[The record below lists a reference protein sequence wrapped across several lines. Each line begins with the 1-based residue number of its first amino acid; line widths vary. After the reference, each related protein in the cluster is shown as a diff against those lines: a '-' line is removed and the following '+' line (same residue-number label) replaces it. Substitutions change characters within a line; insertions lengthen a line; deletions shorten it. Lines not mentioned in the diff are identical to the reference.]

1 MAKYSNTVEYNISTK
16 LDSSGLTKLQTE
28 IQKIELSLQKNANR
42 GLLSSSEVEK
52 ARTQL
57 EGLGTALTKAFNP
70 SLGMLDLTKLQSN
83 LKGTEVTA
91 EGLGRAFQLAGT
103 QGEVA
108 FNDLIGQLGRL
119 DTGLAQSNSALDKM
133 FTTFSNTFRWGLVSS
148 FFSNFMNS
156 IHQSVDYVKELD
168 DSLTQIMLVTDYNR
182 DAMNQYAKSANE
194 AAKAVSMTTTGM
206 TNASLVFAQQG
217 YDLNQSQELATL
229 SAKLANAS
237 QQDTATT
244 SDQITAYMNAYGLQ
258 DNIAELSQA
267 MDNWAL
273 IANVSAAD
281 VSELAQASQRAASMA
296 NTVGVSGEQ
305 LAAQIATIES
315 VTREAPEQI
324 GNGLKTL
331 YARFSDISA
340 GGEDEEGVSLGDVTK
355 QLNDLGVQVLDQFG
369 NIRDIG
375 DIMEDLMVV
384 WDDLDQTSKIAAAQS
399 LAGKYQVNRFVS
411 LMDNSDMYREYLGAT
426 GSAATGTLDQ
436 MNQEVADSLAGRMTK
451 LQATIEGIFNNL
463 FSTDDFYKFIDVAQT
478 ALDLINSLTEAMGG
492 GIPIMTAL
500 SGLFLQTFSKNISQE
515 VMRSV
520 QNNQLNEIR
529 QKNAQ
534 NVGSVISQLGLHNA
548 PSQAS
553 QGVVQYV
560 QQGAANY
567 GDMSEDEIRTYN
579 TLLDEQVQAAKNAAI
594 ANKELAD
601 KILEVGAAAGIGLG
615 EKDSIFTG
623 DTGEINTS
631 NLLDALQ
638 NTGKEDFATIN
649 PEEFKEASIEAGKF
663 ANIIADTVTA
673 FDSFSQKEEATSED
687 LDQLTHRL
695 DLAYDSLLQL
705 HSAGAISDETFARM
719 SASLIDGASHLS
731 NWDEESQKAIEALE
745 KLGIEAL
752 DLQTILQGL
761 YSGKIEWDKLDTG
774 VQQAILKV
782 KAARDAVD
790 NTQSLG
796 KGFLDTVEAQKQVK
810 GLLDVVGAV
819 TNLTSAYL
827 TFQNLGSIWKNENI
841 SDGEKLLQT
850 IMALGT
856 TIPTVYHSFELLKGS
871 ISKLSGLQQTL
882 AMAATATA
890 TSEAAAG
897 LGARTMAAG
906 MGVAAGATGA
916 LATALKFLTGPLGIA
931 LSILGVLAGSL
942 LHELSEQAKEAHE
955 EILTTLEDAKD
966 IQQQTQ
972 DLSSKI
978 DEWHS
983 KRETQGETKELAQDA
998 NALADSLKEL
1008 GNEEEAAAV
1017 QLAAIKAEALGTSE
1031 SFDELGQAM
1040 DKAQLSSQNSADLA
1054 TIEAANAILKDR
1066 LSTTEELAAANEDLQ
1081 NASLNY
1087 NLRNLAET
1095 NGMEMGILNTL
1106 GDEDLRA
1113 ATLDWQSLDSILME
1127 TLPWWRSITDENER
1141 LAIALAHTGDEA
1153 QKASIQ
1159 IEQLLNANSSLSESR
1174 ISDYGESFNE
1184 REGITRQL
1192 ESTGLSVEENLQL
1205 LVSIDDSSYETMTQD
1220 IQTVMEHL
1228 NGGEPF
1234 DVALKAVMDE
1244 QETEDYVRSQI
1255 EAYEPTDED
1264 VDADAFKNMANYI
1277 QGADAS
1283 AFEEGG
1289 MFEDISSDIQE
1300 NAEALETLVEGILR
1314 YDDAVSTLTEKE
1326 EDWRNALSDGADL
1339 QSRAEAISELK
1350 ETYSDFLDLGTD
1362 VSDSFAE
1369 NTENLNL
1376 MAEAAA
1382 GSEEA
1387 YNQLLAAASEDIAIN
1402 VYGIDESS
1410 QALQDMSNYL
1420 QSDAFRDIDIGMT
1433 IQDDAFYDALN
1444 KMAADAGWTAA
1455 DMEAYLSDIGCSIDP
1470 TGFQEGA
1477 NSLIEASDQTGQ
1489 AEAENLSLT
1498 TGTEISSATGQ
1509 ATDTTEYTSAIANV
1523 TSVTGTSTLPVTA
1536 GNLGT
1541 LSGGQQVTPVSVP
1554 YSIPSVEYTAVP
1566 ITKTDVSEKTGYAID
1581 QKVEQGKGQSG
1592 VQVKP
1597 GSVRK
1602 TGSGGTKNRNAS
1614 APRSSG
1620 GGGGKGSCF
1629 VAGTPISMLGY
1640 YKNIEEIQVNDIV
1653 LSYNEKTK
1661 TPEFSKVLQT
1671 MVHDVV
1677 EPIYTLHIKNEQ
1689 LRVTGIHKFFTT
1701 DNIANPNPW
1710 WMCAENLC
1718 VGDWVLFADNT
1729 WHVIHKIEINIEHQT
1744 VYNFEVSN
1752 NHNYYVGYNQILAHN
1767 KGGGG
1772 GGSKAKTIEPK
1783 EKKSHQKDYYEEV
1796 NSQLD
1801 KTEKILSKIEK
1812 EEDRLIGDKARAN
1825 QNKQLELLQKEID
1838 LNKEKQKIQQQELKD
1853 IDAEIKEQD
1862 RLAESMAKTGGVY
1875 ASIPDA
1881 VFDEDGIVANY
1892 EQISAAIDNIH
1903 NKLIDTYNAAAAA
1916 GNEDL
1921 TKSLSKT
1928 IEKFDKYGEN
1938 ILKSAQRHNKLQT
1951 EIEGTINELE
1961 QLQDAIEDVRIDAWK
1976 ESTEAID
1983 NLKDLRET
1991 AAELEGFFSEYESD
2005 SPFRDLIVDSEKLN
2019 NIWSIGKDE
2028 AKAYYDEIIADKEKA
2043 LKAATNEDERAAIKM
2058 SIDYFKALRDNL
2070 SDTGLNN
2077 GLLGLA
2083 YQDMLQLK
2091 EWFENPNAADNPF
2104 GQNVSAL
2111 RDAYEEAYNK
2121 VADMSKEYEKQ
2132 VEDFRDHMIDAYD
2145 DIEDRQDRQIDKFD
2159 RVVEKLEQFSD
2170 MYALYYGDE
2179 SYDMLRDT
2187 LQQQGNTLREQLNLQ
2202 KELYSYWADKYAEAI
2217 EIGDEKLM
2225 NELEDKMNDA
2235 EDKMAELAEDAA
2247 KAFADSYENA
2257 VKASTQHIIQG
2268 TIGDKNFDRLDRNW
2282 EWDKDYID
2290 QYRDNVEK
2298 AYEMDKLR
2306 DKYTDLLN
2314 QAQGASLQTQDKIR
2328 AQMQEQLAL
2337 LDGQA
2342 TVSEYDV
2349 KLANAKLEI
2358 LQKQIAL
2365 EDAQRNKNQMKLR
2378 RDTQGNYRY
2387 VYTANQ
2393 DDVSGAQQDLLDSEY
2408 DAYELSKNQQMN
2420 NYDNLINAY
2429 QKYLSQREEILNN
2442 ANLSEQE
2449 KLDQNAELYDK
2460 FLKVVDA
2467 AREDFSD
2474 AAYGTLDILNWLTL
2488 NGTDYTTTAAI
2499 DMLNKLLDEQGNIK
2513 DETGIIWMDNATY
2526 LTDEVI
2532 PKISDAVGAADDDIK
2547 NRLNEL
2553 EQNMVGDNG
2562 VIPTIVNG
2570 IEGEDGLTAALDEA
2584 KTSTDG
2590 LVVATRDLMEALN
2603 GDNGALAEAQAQLQN
2618 YLEELN
2624 NVKNASSITAQQ
2636 LRDTQKELDKS
2647 QAESLNYKTQLD
2659 DLASGKKV
2667 IRDGKIVDPNAE
2679 KKNGGSGSKSSTA
2692 NSGKAAGV
2700 AAAIWIDGGWASGW
2714 GDGWERAQKLRE
2726 KGVSNAQDILNR
2738 DAWSGKIYDDWYGS
2752 NLRPY
2757 YYGSFKSGGYTGEW
2771 TGIDSEKNGKL
2782 AFLHQK
2788 ELILNAEDTQNIL
2801 AAVDIVRQMGIGLRN
2816 STININGMSGKNLGT
2831 IGDTIEQRV
2840 EITASFPNATDAEDI
2855 RQALIGLSDKAYQ
2868 YAHRN
2873 R

>member
-70 SLGMLDLTKLQSN
+70 SLGTLDLTKLQSN

-258 DNIAELSQA
+258 NSMEELTQQ

-273 IANVSAAD
+273 IANISAAD

-369 NIRDIG
+369 SIRDIG

-384 WDDLDQTSKIAAAQS
+384 WDDLDQTSKIAAAQA

-426 GSAATGTLDQ
+426 GSSATGTLDQ
-436 MNQEVADSLAGRMTK
+436 MSQEVADSLAGRMTK

-463 FSTDDFYKFIDVAQT
+463 FSTDDFYKFIDVAQI
-478 ALDLINSLTEAMGG
+478 ALDSINNLTEAMGG

-500 SGLFLQTFSKNISQE
+500 SGLFLQTFSKNMSQE
-515 VMRSV
+515 IMRGV

-579 TLLDEQVQAAKNAAI
+579 SLLDEQVQAAKNAAI

-673 FDSFSQKEEATSED
+673 FDNFSQKEEATSED

-719 SASLIDGASHLS
+719 SASLIEGASHL
-731 NWDEESQKAIEALE
+731 NDWDEESQKAIEALE
-745 KLGIEAL
+745 ELGIEAL

-796 KGFLDTVEAQKQVK
+796 KGFLDTVETQKQVK

-841 SDGEKLLQT
+841 SKGEKLLQT

-871 ISKLSGLQQTL
+871 ISKLGGLQQTL

-906 MGVAAGATGA
+906 MEVAAGATGA

-955 EILTTLEDAKD
+955 EILTILEETKN
-966 IQQQTQ
+966 IQQQTI
-972 DLSSKI
+972 DLSSQI
-978 DEWHS
+978 DDWQS
-983 KRETQGETKELAQDA
+983 KRKDQGNTKELAQDA
-998 NALADSLKEL
+998 DALADSLREL
-1008 GNEEEAAAV
+1008 GNEEEAAAIH
-1017 QLAAIKAEALGTSE
+1017 LAAIRAEASGTSE
-1031 SFDELGQAM
+1031 SFDELSQAM
-1040 DKAQLSSQNSADLA
+1040 DKAQFNSQNNADLA
-1054 TIEAANAILKDR
+1054 TMEAANAILKDR

-1081 NASLNY
+1081 NAALDY
-1087 NLRNLAET
+1087 NLRNLAGT
-1095 NGMEMGILNTL
+1095 NGMEMGILNTS
-1106 GDEDLRA
+1106 GNEDLRA
-1113 ATLDWQSLDSILME
+1113 ATLDWQSLNSILE
-1127 TLPWWRSITDENER
+1127 QSVPGFKEITDENER
-1141 LAIALAHTGDEA
+1141 LSLALAHTSDEA
-1153 QKASIQ
+1153 QRAAIEIQ
-1159 IEQLLNANSSLSESR
+1159 QMLNANDALSSSR
-1174 ISDYGESFNE
+1174 TVDYGAGDIGNFNE
-1184 REGITRQL
+1184 REDITRQL
-1192 ESTGLSVEENLQL
+1192 ENTGLNAKESLQL
-1205 LVSIDDSSYETMTQD
+1205 LVSVDNSSYETMTQD

-1234 DVALKAVMDE
+1234 DVALKAIMDE
-1244 QETEDYVRSQI
+1244 QETEDYIKAQL

-1277 QGADAS
+1277 QSADAS

-1289 MFEDISSDIQE
+1289 MLEDVSPDIQA
-1300 NAEALETLVEGILR
+1300 NAEALEDLVEGILR
-1314 YDDAVSTLTEKE
+1314 YDDAVSTLNDNEEK
-1326 EDWRNALSDGADL
+1326 WREALSDNADL
-1339 QSRAEAISELK
+1339 QDRADAVADLK
-1350 ETYSDFLDLGTD
+1350 ETYSDFLDLGAD

-1369 NTENLNL
+1369 NTHNLDL
-1376 MAEAAA
+1376 MAEAAQ
-1382 GSEEA
+1382 GDIDA
-1387 YNQLLAAASEDIAIN
+1387 YNELLAAASEDIAVNI
-1402 VYGIDESS
+1402 YGIDESS

-1420 QSDAFRDIDIGMT
+1420 QSDAFQDVDVGMN

-1444 KMAADAGWTAA
+1444 RMAAESNMTAA
-1455 DMEAYLSDIGCSIDP
+1455 DMEAYLSNIGCSIDP
-1470 TGFQEGA
+1470 SGFEETA
-1477 NSLIEASDQTGQ
+1477 NNLIEASDQTGKQ
-1489 AEAENLSLT
+1489 EAENLTVTST
-1498 TGTEISSATGQ
+1498 TEVSSETGQ
-1509 ATDTTEYTSAIANV
+1509 EADTTEYTSAIATV
-1523 TSVTGTSTLPVTA
+1523 TPITGTSVLPVTA

-1541 LSGGQQVTPVSVP
+1541 LSGGQSVTPVSVP

-1566 ITKTDVSEKTGYAID
+1566 ITKTDIQEKTGYAVNT
-1581 QKVEQGKGQSG
+1581 KAEQGGGGSGG

-1597 GSVRK
+1597 GSVK
-1602 TGSGGTKNRNAS
+1602 KSNSGGTKNRSAS
-1614 APRSSG
+1614 SPRSSG

-1629 VAGTPISMLGY
+1629 IAGTPVSMLGY
-1640 YKNIEEIQVNDIV
+1640 YKNIEEIQVGDIV
-1653 LSYNEKTK
+1653 LSYNEQIKE
-1661 TPEFSKVLQT
+1661 PEFSQVVQT
-1671 MVHDVV
+1671 MIHDVV
-1677 EPIYTLHIKNEQ
+1677 EPIYTLYIKDEQ
-1689 LRVTGIHKFFTT
+1689 LRVTGIHRFLITN
-1701 DNIANPNPW
+1701 NIITPNPQW
-1710 WMCAENLC
+1710 ICAEDLHT
-1718 VGDWVLFADNT
+1718 GDWVLFADGT
-1729 WHVIHKIEINIEHQT
+1729 WHVIHKIEINIEHQI
-1744 VYNFEVSN
+1744 VYNFEVSG

-1772 GGSKAKTIEPK
+1772 GGGSKAKTIEPK
-1783 EKKSHQKDYYEEV
+1783 EKKTHQKDYYEEV
-1796 NSQLD
+1796 SGQLD

-1862 RLAESMAKTGGVY
+1862 RLAESIARTGGVY
-1875 ASIPDA
+1875 DSIPDA

-1903 NKLIDTYNAAAAA
+1903 NKLIDQYNAAAAA

-1921 TKSLSKT
+1921 TKELSKT

-1938 ILKSAQRHNKLQT
+1938 ILKNAQRHNKLQS
-1951 EIEGTINELE
+1951 EIEGTVNELE
-1961 QLQDAIEDVRIDAWK
+1961 ELQDTIEDIRIDAWK
-1976 ESTEAID
+1976 ASTEAID
-1983 NLKDLRET
+1983 NLKDLREN
-1991 AAELEGFFSEYESD
+1991 AAELEGFFSGYESD
-2005 SPFRDLIVDSEKLN
+2005 SPFRDLVIESEKLN
-2019 NIWSIGKDE
+2019 NIWSIGKDQ
-2028 AKAYYDEIIADKEKA
+2028 AKAYYDEIIADKQKA
-2043 LKAATNEDERAAIKM
+2043 LRLTTDKAEQAAIKN
-2058 SIDYFKALRDNL
+2058 SIDYFKTLRDNL
-2070 SDTGLNN
+2070 SGQGLNN

-2091 EWFENPNAADNPF
+2091 EWYDNPSAKDNVF
-2104 GQNVSAL
+2104 GNNTAEL
-2111 RDAYEEAYNK
+2111 KEAYEEAYDR
-2121 VADMSKEYEKQ
+2121 VREMLLDYEK
-2132 VEDFRDHMIDAYD
+2132 EIDNYRDSIIDAYD
-2145 DIEDRQDRQIDKFD
+2145 EIEDKQDRQIDKFD
-2159 RVVEKLEQFSD
+2159 RVVDKLETFSD
-2170 MYALYYGDE
+2170 MYSLYYGDE
-2179 SYDMLRDT
+2179 SYGVVRDI
-2187 LQQQGNTLREQLNLQ
+2187 LQQQGNTLREQLNAQ
-2202 KELYSYWADKYAEAI
+2202 KEIYSYWSEAYAQAI
-2217 EIGDEKLM
+2217 KVGDEKLIQ
-2225 NELEDKMNDA
+2225 ELEDKMHDA
-2235 EDKMAELAEDAA
+2235 EDRMTELAKDAA
-2247 KAFADSYENA
+2247 EAFADSYEKA
-2257 VKASTQHIIQG
+2257 VKASTQYIIQN
-2268 TIGDKNFDRLDRNW
+2268 TIGDRNFDRLDRNW
-2282 EWDKDYID
+2282 EWDQQYIEK
-2290 QYRDNVEK
+2290 YRDDVEK

-2306 DKYTDLLN
+2306 NKYTDLLN
-2314 QAQGASLQTQDKIR
+2314 QAQGASLQTQDRIR
-2328 AQMQEQLAL
+2328 AQMQEQLDL

-2365 EDAQRNKNQMKLR
+2365 EDAQRNKNRMQLR

-2387 VYTANQ
+2387 VYTADQ
-2393 DDVSGAQQDLLDSEY
+2393 ESVRGAQQDLLDSEY
-2408 DAYELSKNQQMN
+2408 DAYELSKNQQIS

-2442 ANLSEQE
+2442 ANLSEAE
-2449 KLDQNAELYDK
+2449 KLAQNAELYDK
-2460 FLKVVDA
+2460 FLKFVDA
-2467 AREDFSD
+2467 AKEDFSD
-2474 AAYGTLDILNWLTL
+2474 AAFGTLDILNWLTL
-2488 NGTDYTTTAAI
+2488 NGTEYTTSAAVE
-2499 DMLNKLLDEQGNIK
+2499 MLNNLLDEQGMIK

-2526 LTDEVI
+2526 LTEEVI
-2532 PKISDAVGAADDDIK
+2532 PKISNAVAEADEDIK

-2553 EQNMVGDNG
+2553 QENIVGDNG
-2562 VIPTIVNG
+2562 VFPAIRNG
-2570 IEGEDGLTAALDEA
+2570 IEGPEGLVNALEDAR
-2584 KTSTDG
+2584 TSTQS
-2590 LVVATRDLMEALN
+2590 LTVATRDLMEALT
-2603 GDNGALAEAQAQLQN
+2603 GDNGALVEAQTQLQK
-2618 YLEELN
+2618 YQEELD
-2624 NVKNASSITAQQ
+2624 NVKNASAITAQQ
-2636 LRDTQKELDKS
+2636 LRDAQKALDKS
-2647 QAESLNYKTQLD
+2647 QAESLNYRTMLD
-2659 DLASGKKV
+2659 DIAAGK
-2667 IRDGKIVDPNAE
+2667 RDKNGNLIDNNA
-2679 KKNGGSGSKSSTA
+2679 KKNGATA
-2692 NSGKAAGV
+2692 NKNWNAKNDAYE
-2700 AAAIWIDGGWASGW
+2700 IWINGKWGGGKEWWAPYVKDNHTEAQAYAVLDLFNRGYGYNW
-2714 GDGWERAQKLRE
+2714 GFDT
-2726 KGVSNAQDILNR
+2726 
-2738 DAWSGKIYDDWYGS
+2738 
-2752 NLRPY
+2752 
-2757 YYGSFKSGGYTGEW
+2757 GGYTGTWNYKE
-2771 TGIDSEKNGKL
+2771 GLDKVKNGKL
-2782 AFLHQK
+2782 AVLHQK
-2788 ELILNAEDTQNIL
+2788 ELVLNEEDTQNIL
-2801 AAVDIVRQMGIGLRN
+2801 AAVDMVRKIGVGLRN
-2816 STININGMSGKNLGT
+2816 NIANVDSFSGKNLST
-2831 IGDTIEQRV
+2831 FGDTIEQRV
-2840 EITASFPNATDAEDI
+2840 EITATFPNATDANDI
-2855 RQALIGLSDKAYQ
+2855 RQAIMGLADKAYQ
-2868 YAHRN
+2868 YSHRN

>member
-258 DNIAELSQA
+258 NSMEELAQQ

-331 YARFSDISA
+331 YARFSDISK
-340 GGEDEEGVSLGDVTK
+340 GGEDEEGVSLGDVTS
-355 QLNDLGVQVLDQFG
+355 QLNAIGVQILDQFG
-369 NIRDIG
+369 NIRNVG

-384 WDDLDQTSKIAAAQS
+384 WDDLDQTSKIAAAQA

-411 LMDNSDMYREYLGAT
+411 LMDNSDMYREYKGAT
-426 GSAATGTLDQ
+426 GSAATGTLDE
-436 MNQEVADSLAGRMTK
+436 MSQEVADSLAGRMTK

-534 NVGSVISQLGLHNA
+534 NVGSVISQLGLQNA

-567 GDMSEDEIRTYN
+567 GDMSEDEIKTYN

-638 NTGKEDFATIN
+638 NTGKEDFAAIDS
-649 PEEFKEASIEAGKF
+649 EEFKEASIEAGKF

-673 FDSFSQKEEATSED
+673 FDNFSQKEEATSED

-719 SASLIDGASHLS
+719 SASLIEGASHLS

-774 VQQAILKV
+774 VQQAILKL

-796 KGFLDTVEAQKQVK
+796 KGFLDTVETQKQVK
-810 GLLDVVGAV
+810 GLLDVVGAI

-827 TFQNLGSIWKNENI
+827 TFQNLGSIWKNENT

-850 IMALGT
+850 IIALGT
-856 TIPTVYHSFELLKGS
+856 ILPTVYYSFSLLEKS
-871 ISKLSGLQQTL
+871 IPKLVGLQQTL

-897 LGARTMAAG
+897 LGARAMATG
-906 MGVAAGATGA
+906 MGIASGATGA
-916 LATALKFLTGPLGIA
+916 LATALKFLTGPLGIV

-942 LHELSEQAKEAHE
+942 LHELSEQAKEAHQE
-955 EILTTLEDAKD
+955 TLAILEDAKN
-966 IQQQTQ
+966 IQQQTT
-972 DLSSKI
+972 DLSSQI
-978 DEWHS
+978 EEWQS
-983 KRETQGETKELAQDA
+983 KRKNQGNTKELTQDA
-998 NALADSLKEL
+998 DALANSLKEL

-1017 QLAAIKAEALGTSE
+1017 HLAAIRAEASGTSE
-1031 SFDELGQAM
+1031 SFDELSQAI
-1040 DKAQLSSQNSADLA
+1040 DKAQFNSQNNADLA
-1054 TIEAANAILKDR
+1054 TMEAANAILKDR

-1081 NASLNY
+1081 SASLDY
-1087 NLRNLAET
+1087 NLRNLAGT

-1106 GDEDLRA
+1106 GNEDLRA
-1113 ATLDWQSLDSILME
+1113 ATLDWQSLNSILE
-1127 TLPWWRSITDENER
+1127 QSVPGFKEITDENER
-1141 LAIALAHTGDEA
+1141 LSLALAHTSDEA
-1153 QKASIQ
+1153 QKAAIEIQ
-1159 IEQLLNANSSLSESR
+1159 QMLNTSNILSE
-1174 ISDYGESFNE
+1174 GQKT
-1184 REGITRQL
+1184 GITRQL
-1192 ESTGLSVEENLQL
+1192 ESAGFSAQEALQVIASLHIDENTSYNDMVPEIQNIIKRVNEDKESLSVVLQAKMDPEQ
-1205 LVSIDDSSYETMTQD
+1205 IKETVQ
-1220 IQTVMEHL
+1220 
-1228 NGGEPF
+1228 
-1234 DVALKAVMDE
+1234 
-1244 QETEDYVRSQI
+1244 SQLA
-1255 EAYEPTDED
+1255 AYEPKDED
-1264 VDADAFKNMANYI
+1264 VDSEDFQSLSNVFMNNADKM
-1277 QGADAS
+1277 G
-1283 AFEEGG
+1283 EEGTP
-1289 MFEDISSDIQE
+1289 FEDYSEDLLS
-1300 NAEALETLVEGILR
+1300 NAEALEEVVEGILR
-1314 YDDAVSTLTEKE
+1314 YDDAIQTIDSNL
-1326 EDWRNALSDGADL
+1326 EDWEEALQNTNEFSKEHIDTIQEL
-1339 QSRAEAISELK
+1339 Q
-1350 ETYSDFLDLGTD
+1350 ETYADFLDLTEDMG
-1362 VSDSFAE
+1362 VSEDFAANADNLKLMEDAANGVEGAYEQLAQAAAEDILIHADISDIDGAKEALGGLFDYLNSDAFSDLNIGDALDLSGIENQINDLADTTGWTADQMAAYLNSIGINIDPSMFEPIETGLDNAASAAE
-1369 NTENLNL
+1369 NTATHIEGVV
-1376 MAEAAA
+1376 E
-1382 GSEEA
+1382 G
-1387 YNQLLAAASEDIAIN
+1387 
-1402 VYGIDESS
+1402 V
-1410 QALQDMSNYL
+1410 
-1420 QSDAFRDIDIGMT
+1420 
-1433 IQDDAFYDALN
+1433 
-1444 KMAADAGWTAA
+1444 ADTVV
-1455 DMEAYLSDIGCSIDP
+1455 D
-1470 TGFQEGA
+1470 
-1477 NSLIEASDQTGQ
+1477 
-1489 AEAENLSLT
+1489 NLSYSTDTEMTAQTDTQNDQVMYTNLIPHAGRT
-1498 TGTEISSATGQ
+1498 TTIASTFPVGSANPTAGGAGAIETQTALAHVTGVQYTAEPITESQVKEMTGYGVKSEVKKGAGNGGGGVHLKKGATG
-1509 ATDTTEYTSAIANV
+1509 SKG
-1523 TSVTGTSTLPVTA
+1523 SRGTSGA
-1536 GNLGT
+1536 GKS
-1541 LSGGQQVTPVSVP
+1541 SGGSR
-1554 YSIPSVEYTAVP
+1554 PS
-1566 ITKTDVSEKTGYAID
+1566 
-1581 QKVEQGKGQSG
+1581 
-1592 VQVKP
+1592 
-1597 GSVRK
+1597 
-1602 TGSGGTKNRNAS
+1602 
-1614 APRSSG
+1614 SSG
-1620 GGGGKGSCF
+1620 GGGGGGK
-1629 VAGTPISMLGY
+1629 
-1640 YKNIEEIQVNDIV
+1640 
-1653 LSYNEKTK
+1653 
-1661 TPEFSKVLQT
+1661 
-1671 MVHDVV
+1671 
-1677 EPIYTLHIKNEQ
+1677 
-1689 LRVTGIHKFFTT
+1689 
-1701 DNIANPNPW
+1701 
-1710 WMCAENLC
+1710 
-1718 VGDWVLFADNT
+1718 
-1729 WHVIHKIEINIEHQT
+1729 
-1744 VYNFEVSN
+1744 
-1752 NHNYYVGYNQILAHN
+1752 

-1772 GGSKAKTIEPK
+1772 GSGKTPKTYEPK
-1783 EKKSHQKDYYEEV
+1783 TKEPLKKEIDLYEKV
-1796 NSQLD
+1796 NTQLD
-1801 KTEKILSKIEK
+1801 DVETTLKGIEK

-1825 QNKQLELLQKEID
+1825 MDKQISLLSKEID
-1838 LNKEKQKIQQQELKD
+1838 LQKEKLKIQQQEQSDLAKELTGYGYKFD
-1853 IDAEIKEQD
+1853 SDGFITNYNEIIKSYET
-1862 RLAESMAKTGGVY
+1862 RL
-1875 ASIPDA
+1875 
-1881 VFDEDGIVANY
+1881 N
-1892 EQISAAIDNIH
+1892 N
-1903 NKLIDTYNAAAAA
+1903 LIDQYNKTTTEEGQEALDKQIKQLEKEYDKAKKAA
-1916 GNEDL
+1916 DRY
-1921 TKSLSKT
+1921 
-1928 IEKFDKYGEN
+1928 D
-1938 ILKSAQRHNKLQT
+1938 
-1951 EIEGTINELE
+1951 
-1961 QLQDAIEDVRIDAWK
+1961 QLQGKELQDTLNAIEELKDAIEDLRIEAWK
-1976 ESTEAID
+1976 ASTEAID
-1983 NLKDLRET
+1983 NIKELRES
-1991 AAELEGFFSEYESD
+1991 AAELEGLFSKYESD
-2005 SPFRDLIVDSEKLN
+2005 SPFRDLIVEGEKLN
-2019 NIWSIGKDE
+2019 NIWSVGKDQ
-2028 AKAYYDEIIADKEKA
+2028 AKDYYNEIIADKRKA
-2043 LKAATNEDERAAIKM
+2043 LKFATDEAEKAAIER
-2058 SIDYFKALRDNL
+2058 SIKYFESLRDTL
-2070 SDTGLNN
+2070 SDQRLNN

-2091 EWFENPNAADNPF
+2091 EWYENPKAEDNLF
-2104 GQNVSAL
+2104 GDNTAAL

-2121 VADMSKEYEKQ
+2121 VHDMLLEYEKT
-2132 VEDFRDHMIDAYD
+2132 VEDYRDAIIDGYD
-2145 DIEDRQDRQIDKFD
+2145 EIDEKQNRQIDKFD
-2159 RVVEKLEQFSD
+2159 RIVDKLETFSD
-2170 MYALYYGDE
+2170 MYTLYYGDE
-2179 SYDMLRDT
+2179 SYAALRDI
-2187 LQQQGNTLREQLNLQ
+2187 LQQQGDTLREQLNAQ
-2202 KELYSYWADKYAEAI
+2202 KEIYSYWSEAYAQAI
-2217 EIGDEKLM
+2217 KTGDEKLIQ
-2225 NELEDKMNDA
+2225 ELEDKMHDA
-2235 EDKMAELAEDAA
+2235 EDRMTELAEDAA
-2247 KAFADSYENA
+2247 KAFAESYENA
-2257 VKASTQHIIQG
+2257 VKASTQYIIQN
-2268 TIGDKNFDRLDRNW
+2268 TIGDRNFDRLDRNW
-2282 EWDKDYID
+2282 EWDKDYLD
-2290 QYRDNVEK
+2290 KYRDDVEK

-2306 DKYTDLLN
+2306 NKYTDLLN
-2314 QAQGASLQTQDKIR
+2314 QAQGASLQTQNKIR
-2328 AQMQEQLAL
+2328 AQMQEQLDL

-2387 VYTANQ
+2387 VYTADQ
-2393 DDVSGAQQDLLDSEY
+2393 KDVAGAEQDLLDSEY
-2408 DAYELSKNQQMN
+2408 DAYELSKNQQIS

-2442 ANLSEQE
+2442 ANLSEAE
-2449 KLDQNAELYDK
+2449 KLQQNAELYDK
-2460 FLKVVDA
+2460 FLKFVDA
-2467 AREDFSD
+2467 AKEDFSD
-2474 AAYGTLDILNWLTL
+2474 AAFGTLDILNWLTL
-2488 NGTDYTTTAAI
+2488 NGTDYTTTAAK
-2499 DMLNKLLDEQGNIK
+2499 DMLNDLLDEQGNIK
-2513 DETGIIWMDNATY
+2513 DQTGVIWMDNANY

-2532 PKISDAVGAADDDIK
+2532 PKIKGAVNEADQDIK
-2547 NRLNEL
+2547 NRMEEL
-2553 EQNMVGDNG
+2553 KENIVGDDG
-2562 VIPTIVNG
+2562 VFPSIR
-2570 IEGEDGLTAALDEA
+2570 EGGKNLEEGLSGLTGFLDSA

-2590 LVVATRDLMEALN
+2590 LAVATRDLMEALG
-2603 GDNGALAEAQAQLQN
+2603 GDNSALAEAQAQLQK
-2618 YLEELN
+2618 YEEELS

-2636 LRDTQKELDKS
+2636 LRDAQKALDKS
-2647 QAESLNYKTQLD
+2647 QAENLNYKTQLD
-2659 DLASGKKV
+2659 DIASGK
-2667 IRDGKIVDPNAE
+2667 RDKNGNLVNNKKNTKKTGAAPSKSS
-2679 KKNGGSGSKSSTA
+2679 KKNGELTGFT
-2692 NSGKAAGV
+2692 GV
-2700 AAAIWIDGGWASGW
+2700 YHYTSW
-2714 GDGWERAQKLRE
+2714 GDNPAG
-2726 KGVSNAQDILNR
+2726 
-2738 DAWSGKIYDDWYGS
+2738 DWYAGMPNAVRIS
-2752 NLRPY
+2752 TFSREPWDGPY
-2757 YYGSFKSGGYTGEW
+2757 NVHLETKEGGHLGWVKEEQLFDTGGYTGDW
-2771 TGIDSEKNGKL
+2771 TNGDKRENGKL

-2788 ELILNAEDTQNIL
+2788 ELVLNAEDTQNIL
-2801 AAVDIVRQMGIGLRN
+2801 AAVDIVRKIGVGLRN
-2816 STININGMSGKNLGT
+2816 SMMNVSSMSGQNLSSVGE
-2831 IGDTIEQRV
+2831 TIEQRV
-2840 EITASFPNATDAEDI
+2840 EITASFPNATDADDI
-2855 RQALIGLSDKAYQ
+2855 RQAIIGLADKAYQ
-2868 YAHRN
+2868 YSHRN